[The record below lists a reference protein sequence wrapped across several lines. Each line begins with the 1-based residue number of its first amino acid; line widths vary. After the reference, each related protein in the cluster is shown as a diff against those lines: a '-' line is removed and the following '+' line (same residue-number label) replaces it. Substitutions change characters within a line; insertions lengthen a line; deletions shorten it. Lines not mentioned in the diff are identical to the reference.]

1 MHLDILIPA
10 AAGVLTTMTGV
21 VLGGR
26 IAFRAQ
32 ARHWARDRQ
41 AEACIAIL
49 REATKVQLA
58 LRHCFQDPSAPK
70 VQWAPWNESLT
81 VLQMVADSR
90 IVEAAQQMDLR
101 FWDYGSLIKDGLV
114 TTEEQWAAVRGPIEA
129 SRLAFINAARR
140 HLVGIDE
147 PVRSLVARPS
157 LAERQRRNASIA
169 SAQNGS
175 ASLPAPPD

>member
-1 MHLDILIPA
+1 M
-10 AAGVLTTMTGV
+10 
-21 VLGGR
+21 
-26 IAFRAQ
+26 
-32 ARHWARDRQ
+32 
-41 AEACIAIL
+41 
-49 REATKVQLA
+49 QLA

>member
-10 AAGVLTTMTGV
+10 AVGVLTTMIGV
-21 VLGGR
+21 LLGGR

-41 AEACIAIL
+41 AEACVAVL
-49 REATKVQLA
+49 RESTKVQLA
-58 LRHCFQDPSAPK
+58 LRRRFKDQSAPK
-70 VQWAPWNESLT
+70 VEWAPWNESLT

-90 IVEAAQQMDLR
+90 IVDAAQQMDLR
-101 FWDYGSLIKDGLV
+101 FWDYSSIIRDRLIV
-114 TTEEQWAAVRGPIEA
+114 TEEQWAAVREPMEA

-140 HLVGIDE
+140 HLVGVEE

-157 LAERQRRNASIA
+157 LAEQRRRHAVIV

-175 ASLPAPPD
+175 ADLPASPD